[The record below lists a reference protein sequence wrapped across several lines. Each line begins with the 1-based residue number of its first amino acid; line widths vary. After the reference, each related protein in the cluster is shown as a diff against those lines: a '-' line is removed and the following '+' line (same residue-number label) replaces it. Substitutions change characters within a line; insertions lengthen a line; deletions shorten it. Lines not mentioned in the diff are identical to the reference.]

1 MNMSNSGKSAHTL
14 IVSDV
19 HLGSPVSRAKKL
31 EETLREW
38 HFEKLILLGDIFD
51 DLDFSRLAEEHWD
64 LLSYIRELSRPE
76 KGIEVVWI
84 KGNHDELLS
93 RVASSFLGIEVH
105 RERQWEFGG
114 KTHLAIHGH
123 QFDRF
128 LVNNKFLSD
137 IASSFY
143 LFLQKIDMEQQRFS
157 RLIKRMSKRW
167 LRLSEKVAGAAIR
180 YGKRKSADVVF
191 CGHTHLAVEKHP
203 NGVDYYNTGCWT
215 DIPSTFATIDEDGTI
230 ALHHVS

>member
-1 MNMSNSGKSAHTL
+1 MRNLKQFAHTL

-19 HLGSPVSRAKKL
+19 HLGSSVSRAKKL

-38 HFEKLILLGDIFD
+38 RFKKLVLLGDIFD
-51 DLDFSRLAEEHWD
+51 DLNFNRLTEEHWD

-76 KGIEVVWI
+76 NEIEVVWI

-93 RVASSFLGIEVH
+93 RVASSFLGVEVH
-105 RERQWEFGG
+105 REREWKFNG

-128 LVNNKFLSD
+128 LVNNQFLSG
-137 IASSFY
+137 IASALY

-157 RLIKRMSKRW
+157 RIIKRMSKRW
-167 LRLSEKVAGAAIR
+167 LRLSEKVAAAAIR
-180 YGKRKSADVVF
+180 YGKRKNAQVIF
-191 CGHTHLAVEKHP
+191 CGHTHLALEKHP
-203 NGVDYYNTGCWT
+203 SEIDYFNTGCWT
-215 DIPSTFATIDEDGTI
+215 DIPSAFVTIDDDGTI

>member
-1 MNMSNSGKSAHTL
+1 MRNSEQFTHTL

-19 HLGSPVSRAKKL
+19 HLGSSVSRAKEL

-38 HFEKLILLGDIFD
+38 RFKKLILLGDIFD
-51 DLDFSRLAEEHWD
+51 DLDFNRLTEEHWD
-64 LLSYIRELSRPE
+64 LLSYIRELSRSE
-76 KGIEVVWI
+76 SDVEVVWI

-105 RERQWEFGG
+105 RERKWELRG

-128 LVNNKFLSD
+128 LVNNKLLSD
-137 IASSFY
+137 IASAFY

-157 RLIKRMSKRW
+157 RIVKRMSKRW

-180 YGKRKSADVVF
+180 YGKRKGADVVF
-191 CGHTHLAVEKHP
+191 CGHTHLALEKHP
-203 NGVDYYNTGCWT
+203 NGIDYFNTGCWT
-215 DIPSTFATIDEDGTI
+215 DIPSTFATIDENGAI
-230 ALHHVS
+230 ELHHVS